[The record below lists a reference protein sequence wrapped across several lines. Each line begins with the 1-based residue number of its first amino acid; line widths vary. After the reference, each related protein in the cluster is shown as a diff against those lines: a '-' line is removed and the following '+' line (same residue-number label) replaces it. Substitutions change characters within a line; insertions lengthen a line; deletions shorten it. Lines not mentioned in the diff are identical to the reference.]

1 MGLWP
6 EIVATDGSMG
16 SCSLLSGF
24 IPVHIF
30 RVICIKF
37 VLFSFQFLGTLT
49 CANYRTLLRAK
60 LREVTNSSPSEEQ
73 DPRNL
78 ATNSARSWLGEFP
91 VLVKNMHM

>member
-1 MGLWP
+1 MGKLRTILNSEITYMSLWP

-49 CANYRTLLRAK
+49 SDYRTLIRAK
-60 LREVTNSSPSEEQ
+60 LREVTNSS
-73 DPRNL
+73 DRL
-78 ATNSARSWLGEFP
+78 RI
-91 VLVKNMHM
+91 V

>member
-1 MGLWP
+1 MYNSEITYMSLWP

-24 IPVHIF
+24 IPVHMF

-49 CANYRTLLRAK
+49 TVLYAAP
-60 LREVTNSSPSEEQ
+60 REV
-73 DPRNL
+73 
-78 ATNSARSWLGEFP
+78 ARS
-91 VLVKNMHM
+91 H